1 MKKTLTI
8 FAERKAEIESYIELI
23 RELESSLM
31 QGLPIIESNGNQ
43 YRISPL
49 QQKILSA
56 GVFLHLYNLI
66 EATICSIIEEIEL
79 VSAKECV
86 DAMKLSSK
94 MRELWIRAAAKTH
107 EDISGKKRLDHAI
120 VLCNQLIGK
129 SALKIEISKGGGG
142 NWDDL
147 EIENLAG
154 KIGITLNIPQDVYA
168 SVKRHLRNEK
178 GALRVVR
185 DFRNG
190 LAHGSLSFA
199 ECGDGHSAKDLNSL
213 YLIVMNY
220 LEAIINTFGAYLT
233 SKGFLEPIVQVQA

>member
-1 MKKTLTI
+1 
-8 FAERKAEIESYIELI
+8 
-23 RELESSLM
+23 M
-31 QGLPIIESNGNQ
+31 QGLPIIESNNNQ

-66 EATICSIIEEIEL
+66 EATVCNVIEEIEN
-79 VSAKECV
+79 VTARECV
-86 DAMKLSSK
+86 DASKLSSQMK
-94 MRELWIRAAAKTH
+94 ELWIRAAAKTH
-107 EDISGKKRLDHAI
+107 EDISPKKRLDQAI
-120 VLCNQLIGK
+120 ILCDQLIGK
-129 SALKIEISKGGGG
+129 STLKIAISKGGGG

-154 KIGITLNIPQDVYA
+154 KIGIKLNIPQDVYEN
-168 SVKRHLRNEK
+168 VKRHLRNEK

-199 ECGDGHSAKDLNSL
+199 ECGEGHSAKDLNSL
-213 YLIVMNY
+213 YLIVKHY
-220 LEAIINTFGAYLT
+220 LEAIISTFDVYL
-233 SKGFLEPIVQVQA
+233 KNQGFLEPVAQVQA